1 MSVTLK
7 TIHQWR
13 TDTWENTAIP
23 SQSKVL
29 TKGEPFYISGYPDY
43 DILVIGDGVTTVGGL
58 INSGSYFVKGKAA
71 GYELPVATNGTL
83 GGVKVGAGLSRGTTG
98 DIWVNAESLLGD
110 NLIIKKPDDEN
121 PMYPGM
127 GKISVDLSNYV
138 GKVKITGGLEIDKVI
153 EAPVE
158 SGNLLEL
165 RKGSEAVIG
174 DTDHT
179 GIKIHNVS
187 TVGSSVFLGVDK
199 NEHPY
204 FTDSSNNSSRI
215 ALIDSSALNSKLLGA
230 NANGYLQSTTLHPL
244 VVKTRDNTSDE
255 WTSANL
261 NLLDS
266 EANTLELTI
275 PKKLSDLEDYDSD
288 LSGPSFVS
296 SEDRETWN
304 KVIVDVT
311 YSSTITQPQLN
322 PYLDGDNDHQARQ
335 LVLPRSDILTG
346 EALEIDEDGKIN
358 MKQIEV
364 VEDSPVALAAPTTIT
379 YISNLD
385 IDEYGRV
392 TKIYKQKI
400 NIQS

>member
-1 MSVTLK
+1 MSITLK
-7 TIHQWR
+7 TIHRWR
-13 TDTWENTAIP
+13 TDTWENA
-23 SQSKVL
+23 SAVAG
-29 TKGEPFYISGYPDY
+29 TKLLMSGEPFYIKGYNGY
-43 DILVIGDGVTTVGGL
+43 DVIVIGDGVSVL
-58 INSGSYFVKGKAA
+58 SALLNSGSYFVKGKAA
-71 GYELPVATNGTL
+71 GYELPVATSGVL
-83 GGVKVGAGLSRGTTG
+83 GGIKVGAGLKVGASGEV
-98 DIWVNAESLLGD
+98 WVNANNLLGD
-110 NLIIKKPDDEN
+110 NLVIKESDKN
-121 PMYPGM
+121 PSYEGM
-127 GKISVDLSNYV
+127 GEISVDLSNYV
-138 GKVKITGGLEIDKVI
+138 GNVKIIGNLEVDKLV
-153 EAPVE
+153 EAPIE
-158 SGNLLEL
+158 TGNLLEL
-165 RKGSEAVIG
+165 RRATESILGN
-174 DTDHT
+174 TDNA

-187 TVGSSVFLGVDK
+187 KVGSSVFLGVDK

-204 FTDSSNNSSRI
+204 FTDSNNNSSRV
-215 ALIDSSALNSKLLGA
+215 ALIEPSALNSKLLGV
-230 NANGYLQSTTLHPL
+230 NANGYLQSTTLQPL
-244 VVKTRDNTSDE
+244 IVKTRDNASDD
-255 WTSANL
+255 WTSIDL

-266 EANTLELTI
+266 NDNELALTI

-311 YSSTITQPQLN
+311 YSSTITQPQLK
-322 PYLDGDNDHQARQ
+322 PYLDEDNDHQARQ
-335 LVLPRSDILTG
+335 LVLPRSEVLTG

>member
-58 INSGSYFVKGKAA
+58 ISSGSYFVKGKAA
-71 GYELPVATNGTL
+71 GYELPIATNGVL
-83 GGVKVGAGLSRGTTG
+83 GGIKVGAGLKVGASGEV
-98 DIWVNAESLLGD
+98 WANAESLLGD
-110 NLIIKKPDDEN
+110 NLVIKTSDKTPGYE
-121 PMYPGM
+121 GM

-138 GKVKITGGLEIDKVI
+138 GNVKITGNLEIDKAI

-174 DTDHT
+174 DTDNA
-179 GIKIHNVS
+179 GIKIHNVA

-215 ALIDSSALNSKLLGA
+215 ALINSSALNSKLLGA

-244 VVKTRDNTSDE
+244 VVKTRDNTLDE
-255 WTSANL
+255 WTSTNL

-311 YSSTITQPQLN
+311 YSSTITQPQLK
-322 PYLDGDNDHQARQ
+322 PYLDEDNDHQARQ

>member
-1 MSVTLK
+1 MGITLE

-23 SQSKVL
+23 SQSRVL

-43 DILVIGDGVTTVGGL
+43 DILVIGDGISTVGAL
-58 INSGSYFVKGKAA
+58 ISSGSYFVKGKAA
-71 GYELPVATNGTL
+71 GYELPIATNGVL
-83 GGVKVGAGLSRGTTG
+83 GGIKVGAGLKVGASGEV
-98 DIWVNAESLLGD
+98 WVNANNLLGD
-110 NLIIKKPDDEN
+110 NLVIKDSDKN
-121 PMYPGM
+121 PSYEGM
-127 GKISVDLSNYV
+127 GEISVDLSNYV
-138 GKVKITGGLEIDKVI
+138 GNVKIIGNLEVDKLV

-158 SGNLLEL
+158 TGNLLEL
-165 RKGSEAVIG
+165 RRATSSVIG
-174 DTDHT
+174 NTENA

-187 TVGSSVFLGVDK
+187 KVGSSVFLGVDK

-204 FTDSSNNSSRI
+204 FTDSDNNSSRI
-215 ALIDSSALNSKLLGA
+215 ALINSSALNSKLLGA
-230 NANGYLQSTTLHPL
+230 NANGYLEATTLHPL
-244 VVKTRDNTSDE
+244 IVRTRDNSSDE
-255 WTSANL
+255 WASASL

-266 EANTLELTI
+266 EANKLELTI

-311 YSSTITQPQLN
+311 YSSTITQPQLK
-322 PYLDGDNDHQARQ
+322 PYLDEDNDHQARQ
-335 LVLPRSDILTG
+335 LVLPRSDIVTG

-358 MKQIEV
+358 MKQIEI

-379 YISNLD
+379 YISDLD

>member
-1 MSVTLK
+1 MGVTLK

-58 INSGSYFVKGKAA
+58 ISGGSYFVKGKAA
-71 GYELPVATNGTL
+71 GYELPIATNGVL
-83 GGVKVGAGLSRGTTG
+83 GGIKVGAGLKVGASGEV
-98 DIWVNAESLLGD
+98 WANAESLLGD
-110 NLIIKKPDDEN
+110 NLVIKTPDKTPGYE
-121 PMYPGM
+121 GM

-138 GKVKITGGLEIDKVI
+138 GKVKIIGELEVDKLV
-153 EAPVE
+153 EAPIE
-158 SGNLLEL
+158 TGNLLEL
-165 RKGSEAVIG
+165 RRATSSVIG
-174 DTDHT
+174 DTENA

-187 TVGSSVFLGVDK
+187 KVGSSVFLGVDK

-215 ALIDSSALNSKLLGA
+215 ALINSSALNSKLLGV

-255 WTSANL
+255 WISANL